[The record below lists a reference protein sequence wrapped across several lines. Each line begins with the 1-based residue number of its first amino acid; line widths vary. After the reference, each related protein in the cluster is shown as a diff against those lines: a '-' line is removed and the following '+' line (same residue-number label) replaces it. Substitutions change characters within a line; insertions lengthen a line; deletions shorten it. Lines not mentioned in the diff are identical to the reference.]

1 MEINVTKKLVDVLI
15 LDDDDVSNFIYKKI
29 IESSGIANEIVTF
42 QKGRLA
48 LEYLIERINVKEGFP
63 DMIFIDIN
71 MPVMN
76 GWDFLDE
83 YKEKVAPK
91 VDKFVFISMLSS
103 SVYKE
108 DIQKAQSYE
117 VVNEYISKPL
127 TQESVAEL
135 IAKYF
140 PQ

>member
-1 MEINVTKKLVDVLI
+1 MEINAKKKQVDVLI

-29 IESSGIANEIVTF
+29 IESSGIANNIVTF

-48 LEYLIERINVKEGFP
+48 IEYLADKASSSDSFP

-83 YKEKVAPK
+83 YKEKIAPR

-108 DIQKAQSYE
+108 DIQKAQGYD

-127 TQESVAEL
+127 TQEGVSEL
-135 IAKYF
+135 IQKYF
-140 PQ
+140 S

>member
-1 MEINVTKKLVDVLI
+1 MDINVTKKLVDVLI

-29 IESSGIANEIVTF
+29 IESSGIANNIITF

-48 LEYLIERINVKEGFP
+48 LEYLEDKVKSKEAFP

-83 YKEKVAPK
+83 YQEKVASNI
-91 VDKFVFISMLSS
+91 DKFVFISMLSS

-108 DIQKAQSYE
+108 DIQKAKGYE

-127 TQESVAEL
+127 TQESVTKL
-135 IAKYF
+135 INKYF
-140 PQ
+140 A

>member
-1 MEINVTKKLVDVLI
+1 MEINVTKKLVDVVI

-29 IESSGIANEIVTF
+29 IESSGISNSIITF
-42 QKGRLA
+42 QKGRQA
-48 LEYLIERINVKEGFP
+48 LEYLEEKAKAKEGFP

-76 GWDFLDE
+76 GWDFLSE
-83 YKEKVAPK
+83 YEQKIASH
-91 VDKFVFISMLSS
+91 VDKFVLISMLSS

-127 TQESVAEL
+127 TQESVANL
-135 IAKYF
+135 IEKYF
-140 PQ
+140 S

>member
-1 MEINVTKKLVDVLI
+1 MDIKVTKKLVDVLI

-29 IESSGIANEIVTF
+29 IESSGIASNIITF

-48 LEYLIERINVKEGFP
+48 LEYLEEKAKNQQDFP

-83 YKEKVAPK
+83 YQEKVASHI
-91 VDKFVFISMLSS
+91 DKFVFISMLSS

-108 DIQKAQSYE
+108 DIQKAKGYD

-127 TQESVAEL
+127 TQESVSQL
-135 IAKYF
+135 INKYF
-140 PQ
+140 S

>member
-1 MEINVTKKLVDVLI
+1 MEVNVTKKLVDVLI

-29 IESSGIANEIVTF
+29 IESSGIASNIITF

-48 LEYLIERINVKEGFP
+48 LEYLIDKTRSEKNFP

-83 YKEKVAPK
+83 YKQKVAPE
-91 VDKFVFISMLSS
+91 VGKFVFISMLSS

-127 TQESVAEL
+127 TQESVSKL
-135 IAKYF
+135 IKKYF
-140 PQ
+140 S

>member
-1 MEINVTKKLVDVLI
+1 MEVNVTKKLVDVLI

-29 IESSGIANEIVTF
+29 IESSGIASNIVTF

-48 LEYLIERINVKEGFP
+48 LEYLIDKANSKADFP

-83 YKEKVAPK
+83 YQEKVVPR

-108 DIQKAQSYE
+108 DIQKAQSYDI
-117 VVNEYISKPL
+117 VNEYISKPL
-127 TQESVAEL
+127 TQESVSKL

-140 PQ
+140 N